1 MLSAHSRAHV
11 DCVSRVLKN
20 AGHLPQLPVPDLI
33 LDSWRR
39 SMEQHHLDPGSLQGP
54 RILSQNV
61 LQECRERS
69 DLFLRIASE
78 EVARLHGRVR
88 DADYCVLLTN
98 AQGQTI
104 DYRVETSIRNDCRKA
119 GLYLG
124 TCWSEGEEGTCGV
137 AAVLNARTPV
147 TVHKRDHFRAAFIG
161 LTCSA
166 APVFDPRGELLGV
179 LDVSAVRSPD
189 DRRSQHLIRQM
200 VVQSAREIEQAFF
213 MSSAQGYCVL
223 RAHNNQGY
231 VDSQPDYLLAW
242 DDDGCLQA
250 LNPAARQWL
259 LQRFEQLPQHIDQ
272 VFDQQILHRARDGSL
287 CLLPDRNGQPPLH
300 ARLSLPRRSPPA
312 PARPA
317 LAPVELDPRL
327 EESLRLAVRVKDRN
341 LPVLIQG
348 ETGSGKEVFA
358 RHLHQASRRRDRPF
372 VALNCAAIPESLIES
387 ELFGYVAGAFTGAA
401 NKGMQGL
408 LEQANGGTLFLDEIG
423 DMPLALQTRLL
434 RVLAE
439 GEVAPLGASRR
450 KVVDIQ
456 VICASHRDLEAL
468 VAAGEFREDLYFRLN
483 GARFQ
488 LPPLRERSDRL
499 TLVNRILAQESPPDA
514 APMQLA
520 SNVLECLLNYRWPG
534 NVRQLRHVLR
544 YACAV
549 CDTQL
554 IQLDH
559 LPEALRGTAMES
571 AVGHACGEHS
581 ASPERQA
588 LLDALVRHRWKPAAA
603 ARSLGISRA
612 TLYRRVHQHGI
623 DMPGRSRDTLTD
635 LNCVPRV

>member
-20 AGHLPQLPVPDLI
+20 ADQLPQLPVPDLI

-54 RILSQNV
+54 RILAQDV
-61 LQECRERS
+61 LKQCRERS
-69 DLFLRIASE
+69 ELFLNIASE

-88 DADYCVLLTN
+88 DADYCVLLTD

-104 DYRVETSIRNDCRKA
+104 DYRVETTIRNDCRKA

-137 AAVLNARTPV
+137 AAVLTAKAPV

-166 APVFDPRGELLGV
+166 APVFDPQGELLGV

-213 MSSAQGYCVL
+213 MSSAQGYWVL
-223 RAHNNQGY
+223 RAHRNAGY
-231 VDSQPDYLLAW
+231 VDSQPDFLFAW

-250 LNPAARQWL
+250 LNPAARQYL
-259 LQRFEQLPQHIDQ
+259 LQHYAQLPGHISQ
-272 VFDQQILHRARDGSL
+272 VFDPQLLHRARDESL
-287 CLLPDRNGQPPLH
+287 YPLDQTLH
-300 ARLSLPRRSPPA
+300 GRLSAPRRRANP
-312 PARPA
+312 RPRVA
-317 LAPVELDPRL
+317 LNPCEIDPRL
-327 EESLRLAVRVKDRN
+327 ADSLRLAVRVKDRN

-358 RHLHQASRRRDRPF
+358 RQLHQASQRRDRPF

-387 ELFGYVAGAFTGAA
+387 ELFGYVAGAFTGASA
-401 NKGMQGL
+401 KGMQGL
-408 LEQANGGTLFLDEIG
+408 LQQADGGTLFLDEIG

-450 KVVDIQ
+450 KAVDIQ
-456 VICASHRDLEAL
+456 VICATHRDLETL
-468 VAAGEFREDLYFRLN
+468 VAAGEFREDLYFRLG

-488 LPPLRERSDRL
+488 LPPLRERTDRL
-499 TLVNRILAQESPPDA
+499 ALINRILEEESARCGDA
-514 APMQLA
+514 MQLSGA
-520 SNVLECLLNYRWPG
+520 ALECLLGYPWPG

-549 CDTQL
+549 CEANV
-554 IQLDH
+554 IQLSH
-559 LPEALRGTAMES
+559 LPESLHNADTVAYGPEP
-571 AVGHACGEHS
+571 S

-588 LLDALVRHRWKPAAA
+588 LLDALVRHRWKPTAA
-603 ARSLGISRA
+603 ARALGISRA

-623 DMPGRSRDTLTD
+623 EMPGRS
-635 LNCVPRV
+635 PA

>member
-11 DCVSRVLKN
+11 DCVSRVVRN
-20 AGHLPQLPVPDLI
+20 ADQLPQLPVPDLI

-54 RILSQNV
+54 RILSENV
-61 LQECRERS
+61 LKQCRERS
-69 DLFLRIASE
+69 ELFLNIASE

-88 DADYCVLLTN
+88 DADYCVLLTD

-104 DYRVETSIRNDCRKA
+104 DYRVETAIRNDCRKA

-137 AAVLNARTPV
+137 AAVLTAKAPV

-166 APVFDPRGELLGV
+166 APVFDPQGGLLGV

-213 MSSAQGYCVL
+213 MSSAQKYWVL
-223 RAHNNQGY
+223 RAHRNAGY
-231 VDSQPDYLLAW
+231 VDSQPDFLFAW

-250 LNPAARQWL
+250 LNPAARQYL
-259 LQRFEQLPQHIDQ
+259 LQQYGQLPQHISQ
-272 VFDQQILHRARDGSL
+272 VFDPQQLHRARDESL
-287 CLLPDRNGQPPLH
+287 YPLDPALH
-300 ARLSLPRRSPPA
+300 GRLSAPRHRASP
-312 PARPA
+312 RPRAA
-317 LAPVELDPRL
+317 LAPAELDPRL
-327 EESLRLAVRVKDRN
+327 ADSLRLAVRVKDRN

-358 RHLHQASRRRDRPF
+358 RQLHQASQRRDRPF

-387 ELFGYVAGAFTGAA
+387 ELFGYVAGAFTGAST
-401 NKGMQGL
+401 KGMQGL
-408 LEQANGGTLFLDEIG
+408 LQQADGGTLFLDEIG

-450 KVVDIQ
+450 KAVDIQ
-456 VICASHRDLEAL
+456 VICATHRDLETL
-468 VAAGEFREDLYFRLN
+468 VAAGEFREDLYFRLG

-499 TLVNRILAQESPPDA
+499 MLINRILAEESALCGEALQLSGA
-514 APMQLA
+514 A
-520 SNVLECLLNYRWPG
+520 LECLLGYHWPG
-534 NVRQLRHVLR
+534 NIRQLRHVLR

-549 CDTQL
+549 CEGSV
-554 IQLDH
+554 IQLSQ
-559 LPEALRGTAMES
+559 LPESLHPADAD
-571 AVGHACGEHS
+571 AHAPEPI

-588 LLDALVRHRWKPAAA
+588 LLDALVRHRWKPTAA
-603 ARSLGISRA
+603 ARALGISRA

-623 DMPGRSRDTLTD
+623 DMPGRS
-635 LNCVPRV
+635 PA

>member
-11 DCVSRVLKN
+11 DCVSRVVKN
-20 AGHLPQLPVPDLI
+20 ANQLPQLPVPDLI

-39 SMEQHHLDPGSLQGP
+39 SLEQHHLDPGSLQGP
-54 RILSQNV
+54 RILSQDV
-61 LQECRERS
+61 LKQCRERS
-69 DLFLRIASE
+69 ELFLNIASE

-88 DADYCVLLTN
+88 DADYCVLLTD

-137 AAVLNARTPV
+137 AAVLTAKAPV

-166 APVFDPRGELLGV
+166 APVFDPQGELLGV

-213 MSSAQGYCVL
+213 MSSAQGYWVL
-223 RAHNNQGY
+223 RAHRNPGY
-231 VDSQPDYLLAW
+231 VDSQPDFLFAW

-250 LNPAARQWL
+250 LNPAARQYL
-259 LQRFEQLPQHIDQ
+259 LQQYGQVPQHIGQ
-272 VFDQQILHRARDGSL
+272 VFEQQRLHRARDESL
-287 CLLPDRNGQPPLH
+287 CLFDHALH
-300 ARLSLPRRSPPA
+300 GRLSAPRQRASSRSRVAMTP
-312 PARPA
+312 
-317 LAPVELDPRL
+317 LEIDPRL
-327 EESLRLAVRVKDRN
+327 ADSLRLAVRVKDRN

-348 ETGSGKEVFA
+348 ETGAGKEVFA
-358 RHLHQASRRRDRPF
+358 RQLHQASQRRERPF

-387 ELFGYVAGAFTGAA
+387 ELFGYVAGAFTGASA
-401 NKGMQGL
+401 KGMQGL
-408 LEQANGGTLFLDEIG
+408 VQQADGGTLFLDEIG

-450 KVVDIQ
+450 KAVDIQ
-456 VICASHRDLEAL
+456 VICATHRDLETL
-468 VAAGEFREDLYFRLN
+468 VAAGEFREDLYFRLG

-488 LPPLRERSDRL
+488 LPPLRDRSDRL
-499 TLVNRILAQESPPDA
+499 ALINRILAEESALCGGTVQLSVA
-514 APMQLA
+514 A
-520 SNVLECLLNYRWPG
+520 LETLLGYHWPG

-549 CDTQL
+549 CEASV
-554 IQLDH
+554 IQVSH
-559 LPEALRGTAMES
+559 LPESLHCTH
-571 AVGHACGEHS
+571 AVDQGPEPS

-588 LLDALVRHRWKPAAA
+588 LLDALVRHRWKPTAA
-603 ARSLGISRA
+603 ARALGISRA

-623 DMPGRSRDTLTD
+623 EMPGRS
-635 LNCVPRV
+635 PA

>member
-1 MLSAHSRAHV
+1 MLSAHSKAHV

-20 AGHLPQLPVPDLI
+20 AEHLPQLPVPGLI

-69 DLFLRIASE
+69 ELFLRIASE

-88 DADYCVLLTN
+88 DADYCVLLTD

-137 AAVLNARTPV
+137 AAVLTARTPV

-166 APVFDPRGELLGV
+166 APVFDPKGELLGV

-213 MSSAQGYCVL
+213 MNSAQGYWVL
-223 RAHNNQGY
+223 RAHNSPGY

-242 DDDGCLQA
+242 DDDGRLQA
-250 LNPAARQWL
+250 LNPAARQLL
-259 LQRFEQLPQHIDQ
+259 LQSFGQLPEHIGQ
-272 VFDQQILHRARDGSL
+272 VFDQQLLHRASDESL
-287 CLLPDRNGQPPLH
+287 CVLHGQGSHPVLH
-300 ARLSLPRRSPPA
+300 GRLSVPRRVKPN
-312 PARPA
+312 PARPVLTPA
-317 LAPVELDPRL
+317 ELDPRL

-358 RHLHQASRRRDRPF
+358 RQLHQASQRRERPF
-372 VALNCAAIPESLIES
+372 VAVNCAAIPENLIES
-387 ELFGYVAGAFTGAA
+387 ELFGYVAGAFTGASS
-401 NKGMQGL
+401 KGMQGL
-408 LEQANGGTLFLDEIG
+408 LEQADGGTLFLDEIG
-423 DMPLALQTRLL
+423 DMPLPLQTRLL

-439 GEVAPLGASRR
+439 GEVAPLGAARR
-450 KVVDIQ
+450 KVIDLQ
-456 VICASHRDLEAL
+456 VVCASHRDLEAL
-468 VAAGEFREDLYFRLN
+468 VTAGEFREDLYFRLS

-499 TLVNRILAQESPPDA
+499 ALINRILDEESTLCAEPMRLGGA
-514 APMQLA
+514 A
-520 SNVLECLLNYRWPG
+520 LECLLGYRWPG

-549 CDTQL
+549 CDTNV
-554 IQLDH
+554 IQVSH
-559 LPEALRGTAMES
+559 LPEQLQGHRLNGPS
-571 AVGHACGEHS
+571 ADDTVDCC
-581 ASPERQA
+581 ASPERQT

-603 ARSLGISRA
+603 AKALGISRA

-623 DMPGRSRDTLTD
+623 DMPGRSQAE
-635 LNCVPRV
+635 

>member
-1 MLSAHSRAHV
+1 MLSAHSKAHV

-20 AGHLPQLPVPDLI
+20 AAHLPQLPVPDLI

-69 DLFLRIASE
+69 ELFLRIASE

-88 DADYCVLLTN
+88 DADYCVLLTD

-137 AAVLNARTPV
+137 AAVLTARTPV

-189 DRRSQHLIRQM
+189 DRRSQHLIRQL

-213 MSSAQGYCVL
+213 MNSAQGYWVL
-223 RAHNNQGY
+223 RAHNSPGY

-242 DDDGCLQA
+242 NDDGQLQA

-259 LQRFEQLPQHIDQ
+259 SQRFGQLPDHIGQ
-272 VFDQQILHRARDGSL
+272 VFDQQLLHRAKDESL
-287 CLLPDRNGQPPLH
+287 CLFHCRGGRHVLH
-300 ARLSLPRRSPPA
+300 GRLSAPRQVKRSPARRVLSPA
-312 PARPA
+312 
-317 LAPVELDPRL
+317 ELDPRL
-327 EESLRLAVRVKDRN
+327 EERLRLAVRVKDRN
-341 LPVLIQG
+341 LPVLIHG

-358 RHLHQASRRRDRPF
+358 RQLHQASLRRDRPF
-372 VALNCAAIPESLIES
+372 IAVNCAAIPENLIES
-387 ELFGYVAGAFTGAA
+387 ELFGYAAGAFTGAS

-408 LEQANGGTLFLDEIG
+408 LEQADGGTLFLDEIG
-423 DMPLALQTRLL
+423 DMPLTLQTRLL

-439 GEVAPLGASRR
+439 GEVAPLGASRS
-450 KVVDIQ
+450 KAIDIQ
-456 VICASHRDLEAL
+456 VVCASHRDLEAL
-468 VAAGEFREDLYFRLN
+468 VASGEFREDLYFRLS

-499 TLVNRILAQESPPDA
+499 ALINRILEEESSA
-514 APMQLA
+514 CAMAMQLGSA
-520 SNVLECLLNYRWPG
+520 ALECLLGYRWPG
-534 NVRQLRHVLR
+534 NVRELRHVLR

-549 CDTQL
+549 CETDL
-554 IQLDH
+554 ILLSDLPEH
-559 LPEALRGTAMES
+559 LPGRRLNDS
-571 AVGHACGEHS
+571 ASADTLERC
-581 ASPERQA
+581 ASPEREA
-588 LLDALVRHRWKPAAA
+588 LIDALVRHRWKPTLAAKA
-603 ARSLGISRA
+603 LGISRA

-623 DMPGRSRDTLTD
+623 DMPGRG
-635 LNCVPRV
+635 

>member
-11 DCVSRVLKN
+11 DCVSRVVKN
-20 AGHLPQLPVPDLI
+20 AAQLPQLPVPDLI

-39 SMEQHHLDPGSLQGP
+39 SLEQHHLDPGSLQGP
-54 RILSQNV
+54 RILSQDV
-61 LQECRERS
+61 LKQCRERS
-69 DLFLRIASE
+69 ELFLNIASE

-88 DADYCVLLTN
+88 DADYCVLLTD

-104 DYRVETSIRNDCRKA
+104 DYRVETTIRNDCRKA

-137 AAVLNARTPV
+137 AAVLTGKAPV

-166 APVFDPRGELLGV
+166 APVFDPQGELLGV

-213 MSSAQGYCVL
+213 MSSAQGYWVL
-223 RAHNNQGY
+223 RAHRNAGY
-231 VDSQPDYLLAW
+231 VDSQPDFLFAW

-250 LNPAARQWL
+250 LNPAARQYL
-259 LQRFEQLPQHIDQ
+259 LQHYGQLPQHIGQ
-272 VFDQQILHRARDGSL
+272 VFDQQRLHRARDESL
-287 CLLPDRNGQPPLH
+287 CLLDHALH
-300 ARLSLPRRSPPA
+300 GRLSAPRQRANPRPRVAMTPA
-312 PARPA
+312 
-317 LAPVELDPRL
+317 EIDPRL
-327 EESLRLAVRVKDRN
+327 ADSLRLAVRVKDRN

-358 RHLHQASRRRDRPF
+358 RQLHQASQRHDRPF

-387 ELFGYVAGAFTGAA
+387 ELFGYVAGAFTGASA
-401 NKGMQGL
+401 KGMQGL
-408 LEQANGGTLFLDEIG
+408 LQQADGGTLFLDEIG

-450 KVVDIQ
+450 KAVDIQ
-456 VICASHRDLEAL
+456 VICATHRDLETL
-468 VAAGEFREDLYFRLN
+468 VAAGEFREDLYFRLG

-499 TLVNRILAQESPPDA
+499 ALINRMLAEESTLCGETVQLSSA
-514 APMQLA
+514 A
-520 SNVLECLLNYRWPG
+520 LECLLGYHWPG

-549 CDTQL
+549 CEASVVQL
-554 IQLDH
+554 SH
-559 LPEALRGTAMES
+559 LPESLHRADAADHGPQP
-571 AVGHACGEHS
+571 S

-588 LLDALVRHRWKPAAA
+588 LLDALVRHRWKPTAA
-603 ARSLGISRA
+603 ARALGISRA

-623 DMPGRSRDTLTD
+623 EMPGRS
-635 LNCVPRV
+635 PA

>member
-1 MLSAHSRAHV
+1 MEPEALMLSAHSKAHV

-20 AGHLPQLPVPDLI
+20 AGHLPQLPVSDLI

-69 DLFLRIASE
+69 ELFLRIASE

-88 DADYCVLLTN
+88 DADYCVLLTD

-104 DYRVETSIRNDCRKA
+104 DYRVESSIRNDCRKA

-137 AAVLNARTPV
+137 AAVLTARTPV

-166 APVFDPRGELLGV
+166 APVFDPKGELLGV

-213 MSSAQGYCVL
+213 MSSAQGYWVL
-223 RAHNNQGY
+223 RAHSSPGY

-259 LQRFEQLPQHIDQ
+259 LHSFGQLPEHIGQ
-272 VFDQQILHRARDGSL
+272 VFDQQLLHRIRDESL
-287 CLLPDRNGQPPLH
+287 CLLHSQDGHTQVH
-300 ARLSLPRRSPPA
+300 GRLNVPRRVKRNASRLALTPA
-312 PARPA
+312 
-317 LAPVELDPRL
+317 ELDPRL

-358 RHLHQASRRRDRPF
+358 RQLHQASQRRERPF
-372 VALNCAAIPESLIES
+372 VAVNCAAIPENLIES
-387 ELFGYVAGAFTGAA
+387 ELFGYVAGAFTGASS
-401 NKGMQGL
+401 KGMQGL
-408 LEQANGGTLFLDEIG
+408 LEQADGGTLFLDEIG
-423 DMPLALQTRLL
+423 DMPLPLQTRLL

-439 GEVAPLGASRR
+439 GEVAPLGASRSR
-450 KVVDIQ
+450 AIDLQVV
-456 VICASHRDLEAL
+456 CASHRDLEGL
-468 VAAGEFREDLYFRLN
+468 VASGEFREDLYFRLN

-499 TLVNRILAQESPPDA
+499 ALINRILDEESTLCA
-514 APMQLA
+514 EPMQLGGA
-520 SNVLECLLNYRWPG
+520 ALECLLGYRWPG

-549 CDTQL
+549 CDSNL
-554 IQLDH
+554 IQVSH
-559 LPEALRGTAMES
+559 LPEQLQDHRLDGPTID
-571 AVGHACGEHS
+571 GC

-588 LLDALVRHRWKPAAA
+588 LLDALVRHRWKPTAAA
-603 ARSLGISRA
+603 KALGISRA

-623 DMPGRSRDTLTD
+623 DMPGRSQ
-635 LNCVPRV
+635 V

>member
-1 MLSAHSRAHV
+1 MLSAHSKAHV

-20 AGHLPQLPVPDLI
+20 AEHLPQLPVPGLI

-69 DLFLRIASE
+69 ELFLRIASE

-88 DADYCVLLTN
+88 DADYCVLLTD

-137 AAVLNARTPV
+137 AAVLTARTPV

-166 APVFDPRGELLGV
+166 APVFDPKGELLGV

-213 MSSAQGYCVL
+213 MNSAQGYWVL
-223 RAHNNQGY
+223 RAHNSPGY

-242 DDDGCLQA
+242 DDDGRLQA
-250 LNPAARQWL
+250 LNPAARQLL
-259 LQRFEQLPQHIDQ
+259 LQSFGQLPEHIGQ
-272 VFDQQILHRARDGSL
+272 VFDQQLLHRASDESL
-287 CLLPDRNGQPPLH
+287 CVLHGQGGHPVLH
-300 ARLSLPRRSPPA
+300 GRLSVPRRVKRN
-312 PARPA
+312 PARPVLTPA
-317 LAPVELDPRL
+317 ELDPRL

-358 RHLHQASRRRDRPF
+358 RQLHQASQRRERPF
-372 VALNCAAIPESLIES
+372 VAVNCAAIPENLIES
-387 ELFGYVAGAFTGAA
+387 ELFGYVAGAFTGASS
-401 NKGMQGL
+401 KGMQGL
-408 LEQANGGTLFLDEIG
+408 LEQADGGTLFLDEIG
-423 DMPLALQTRLL
+423 DMPLPLQTRLL

-450 KVVDIQ
+450 KVIDLQ
-456 VICASHRDLEAL
+456 VVCASHRDLEAL
-468 VAAGEFREDLYFRLN
+468 VAAGEFREDLYFRLS

-499 TLVNRILAQESPPDA
+499 ALINRILDEESTLCAEPMRLGGA
-514 APMQLA
+514 A
-520 SNVLECLLNYRWPG
+520 LECLLGYRWPG

-549 CDTQL
+549 CDSNL
-554 IQLDH
+554 IQVSH
-559 LPEALRGTAMES
+559 LPEQLQGHRLNGPS
-571 AVGHACGEHS
+571 AGATIDCC
-581 ASPERQA
+581 ASPERQT

-603 ARSLGISRA
+603 AKALGISRA

-623 DMPGRSRDTLTD
+623 DMPGRSQLE
-635 LNCVPRV
+635 

>member
-11 DCVSRVLKN
+11 DCVSRVVKN
-20 AGHLPQLPVPDLI
+20 AAQLPQLPVPDLI

-39 SMEQHHLDPGSLQGP
+39 SLEQHHLDPGSLQGP
-54 RILSQNV
+54 RILSQDV
-61 LQECRERS
+61 LKQCRERS
-69 DLFLRIASE
+69 ELFLNIASE

-88 DADYCVLLTN
+88 DADYCVLLTD

-104 DYRVETSIRNDCRKA
+104 DYRVETTIRNDCRKA

-137 AAVLNARTPV
+137 AAVLTGKAPV

-166 APVFDPRGELLGV
+166 APVFDPQGELLGV

-213 MSSAQGYCVL
+213 MSSAQGYWVL
-223 RAHNNQGY
+223 RAHRNAGY
-231 VDSQPDYLLAW
+231 VDSQPDFLFAW

-250 LNPAARQWL
+250 LNPAARQYL
-259 LQRFEQLPQHIDQ
+259 LQHYGQLPQHIGQ
-272 VFDQQILHRARDGSL
+272 VFDQQRLHRARDEGL
-287 CLLPDRNGQPPLH
+287 CFLDHALH
-300 ARLSLPRRSPPA
+300 GRLSAPRQRANPRPRVAMTPA
-312 PARPA
+312 
-317 LAPVELDPRL
+317 EIDPRL
-327 EESLRLAVRVKDRN
+327 ADSLRLAVRVKDRN

-358 RHLHQASRRRDRPF
+358 RQLHQASQRQDRPF

-387 ELFGYVAGAFTGAA
+387 ELFGYVAGAFTGASA
-401 NKGMQGL
+401 KGMQGL
-408 LEQANGGTLFLDEIG
+408 LQQADGGTLFLDEIG

-450 KVVDIQ
+450 KAVDIQ
-456 VICASHRDLEAL
+456 VICATHRDLETL
-468 VAAGEFREDLYFRLN
+468 VAAGEFREDLYFRLG

-499 TLVNRILAQESPPDA
+499 ALINRMLAEESTLCGETVQLSSA
-514 APMQLA
+514 A
-520 SNVLECLLNYRWPG
+520 LECLLGYHWPG

-549 CDTQL
+549 CEASVVQL
-554 IQLDH
+554 SH
-559 LPEALRGTAMES
+559 LPESLHRADAADHGPQP
-571 AVGHACGEHS
+571 S

-588 LLDALVRHRWKPAAA
+588 LLDALVRHRWKPTAA
-603 ARSLGISRA
+603 ARALGISRA

-623 DMPGRSRDTLTD
+623 EMPGRS
-635 LNCVPRV
+635 PA

>member
-1 MLSAHSRAHV
+1 MLCAHSRAHV

-20 AGHLPQLPVPDLI
+20 ADHLPQLPVPDLI

-54 RILSQNV
+54 RILSQHV

-69 DLFLRIASE
+69 ELFLRIASE

-88 DADYCVLLTN
+88 DADYCVLLTD

-104 DYRVETSIRNDCRKA
+104 DYRVESTLRNDCQKA

-137 AAVLNARTPV
+137 AAVLTARTPV

-189 DRRSQHLIRQM
+189 ERRSQHLIRQM
-200 VVQSAREIEQAFF
+200 VVQSARQIEQAFF
-213 MSSAQGYCVL
+213 MNSAEGCWIL
-223 RAHNNQGY
+223 RAHNSPGY

-242 DDDGCLQA
+242 DDDGRLQA
-250 LNPAARQWL
+250 LNPAARHLL
-259 LQRFEQLPQHIDQ
+259 LQGFGRVPEHISQ
-272 VFDQQILHRARDGSL
+272 VFDQQRLHAARDEAL
-287 CLLPDRNGQPPLH
+287 CLLPSPGLGQVLH
-300 ARLSLPRRSPPA
+300 GRLSAPRRLPRNRPRLALSPA
-312 PARPA
+312 
-317 LAPVELDPRL
+317 ELDPRL
-327 EESLRLAVRVKDRN
+327 AESLRLAVRVKDRN

-358 RHLHQASRRRDRPF
+358 RQLHQASQRREQPF
-372 VALNCAAIPESLIES
+372 VAINCAAIPEGLIES

-401 NKGMQGL
+401 SKGMQGL
-408 LEQANGGTLFLDEIG
+408 LQQADGGTLFLDEIG
-423 DMPLALQTRLL
+423 DMPLSLQTRLL

-439 GEVAPLGASRR
+439 GEVAPLGGSRR
-450 KVVDIQ
+450 KAVDIQ
-456 VICASHRDLEAL
+456 VICASHRDLETL
-468 VAAGEFREDLYFRLN
+468 VSAGAFREDLYFRLA
-483 GARFQ
+483 GARFP

-499 TLVNRILAQESPPDA
+499 ALINRIVEEESAHSAAPLQLGDA
-514 APMQLA
+514 A
-520 SNVLECLLNYRWPG
+520 LECLLGYRWPG

-549 CDTQL
+549 CEGPL
-554 IQLDH
+554 IQLAD
-559 LPEALRGTAMES
+559 LPEALRSPGLLAPPADDIAEQGS
-571 AVGHACGEHS
+571 
-581 ASPERQA
+581 SPERQT
-588 LLDALVRHRWKPAAA
+588 LIDALIRHRWKPSATAQA
-603 ARSLGISRA
+603 LGISRA

-623 DMPGRSRDTLTD
+623 EMPGRS
-635 LNCVPRV
+635 PA

>member
-1 MLSAHSRAHV
+1 MLSAHSKAHV

-20 AGHLPQLPVPDLI
+20 AEHLPQLPVPGLI

-69 DLFLRIASE
+69 ELFLRIASE

-88 DADYCVLLTN
+88 DANYCVLLTD

-137 AAVLNARTPV
+137 AAVLTARTPI

-179 LDVSAVRSPD
+179 LDVSAVSSPD

-213 MSSAQGYCVL
+213 MNSAQGYWVL
-223 RAHNNQGY
+223 RAHNSPGY

-242 DDDGCLQA
+242 DDDGRLQA
-250 LNPAARQWL
+250 LNPAARQLL
-259 LQRFEQLPQHIDQ
+259 LQSFGHLPEHIGQ
-272 VFDQQILHRARDGSL
+272 VFDQQLLHRASDESL
-287 CLLPDRNGQPPLH
+287 CVLHGQGGHPALH
-300 ARLSLPRRSPPA
+300 GRLRGPRRVKRTPLRPVLTPA
-312 PARPA
+312 
-317 LAPVELDPRL
+317 ELDPRL

-358 RHLHQASRRRDRPF
+358 RQLHQASQRRERPF
-372 VALNCAAIPESLIES
+372 VAVNCAAIPENLIES
-387 ELFGYVAGAFTGAA
+387 ELFGYVAGAFTGASS
-401 NKGMQGL
+401 KGMQGL
-408 LEQANGGTLFLDEIG
+408 LEQADGGTLFLDEIG
-423 DMPLALQTRLL
+423 DMPLPLQTRLL

-450 KVVDIQ
+450 NAIDLQ

-468 VAAGEFREDLYFRLN
+468 VAAGEFREDLYFRLS

-499 TLVNRILAQESPPDA
+499 ALINRILDEESTLCADPMHLGGA
-514 APMQLA
+514 A
-520 SNVLECLLNYRWPG
+520 LECLLGYRWPG

-549 CDTQL
+549 CDSNL
-554 IQLDH
+554 IQVSH
-559 LPEALRGTAMES
+559 LPEQLQ
-571 AVGHACGEHS
+571 GHRLNGPSFSDTNDCG

-588 LLDALVRHRWKPAAA
+588 LLDALVRHRWKPTAAA
-603 ARSLGISRA
+603 KALGISRA

-623 DMPGRSRDTLTD
+623 DMPGRSQLE
-635 LNCVPRV
+635 

>member
-20 AGHLPQLPVPDLI
+20 ADHLPQLPVPDLI

-54 RILSQNV
+54 RILSQHV

-69 DLFLRIASE
+69 ELFLRIASE
-78 EVARLHGRVR
+78 EVARLHGRLR
-88 DADYCVLLTN
+88 DADYCVLLTD
-98 AQGQTI
+98 AQGQTL
-104 DYRVETSIRNDCRKA
+104 DHRVESTIRNDCQKA

-137 AAVLNARTPV
+137 AAVLTARAPV

-189 DRRSQHLIRQM
+189 ERRSQHLIRQM
-200 VVQSAREIEQAFF
+200 VVQSARQIEQAFF
-213 MSSAQGYCVL
+213 MNSAEGYWIL
-223 RAHNNQGY
+223 RAHSSPGY

-242 DDDGCLQA
+242 DDDGRLQA
-250 LNPAARQWL
+250 LNPAARHL
-259 LQRFEQLPQHIDQ
+259 LLRGFGRLPEHISQ
-272 VFDQQILHRARDGSL
+272 VFDQQRLHAARDEAL
-287 CLLPDRNGQPPLH
+287 CLLPSPGLGQVLH
-300 ARLSLPRRSPPA
+300 GRLSAPRRLPRNRPRLALSPA
-312 PARPA
+312 
-317 LAPVELDPRL
+317 ELDPRL
-327 EESLRLAVRVKDRN
+327 AESLRLAVRVKDRN

-358 RHLHQASRRRDRPF
+358 RQLHQASQRREQPF
-372 VALNCAAIPESLIES
+372 VAINCAAIPEGLIES

-401 NKGMQGL
+401 SKGMQGL
-408 LEQANGGTLFLDEIG
+408 LQQADGGTLFLDEIG
-423 DMPLALQTRLL
+423 DMPLSLQTRLL

-439 GEVAPLGASRR
+439 GEVAPLGGSRR
-450 KVVDIQ
+450 KAVDIQ
-456 VICASHRDLEAL
+456 VICASHRDLETL
-468 VAAGEFREDLYFRLN
+468 VSAGAFREDLYFRLA
-483 GARFQ
+483 GARFP

-499 TLVNRILAQESPPDA
+499 ALINRIVEEESAHSTAPLQLGDA
-514 APMQLA
+514 A
-520 SNVLECLLNYRWPG
+520 LECLLGYRWPG

-549 CDTQL
+549 CEGPL
-554 IQLDH
+554 IQLAD
-559 LPEALRGTAMES
+559 LPEALRSPGLLAPPADDMSEQGS
-571 AVGHACGEHS
+571 
-581 ASPERQA
+581 SPERQT
-588 LLDALVRHRWKPAAA
+588 LIDALIRHRWKPTATAQA
-603 ARSLGISRA
+603 LGISRA
-612 TLYRRVHQHGI
+612 TLYRRVRQHGI
-623 DMPGRSRDTLTD
+623 DMPGRS
-635 LNCVPRV
+635 PA

>member
-1 MLSAHSRAHV
+1 MLSAHSKAHV

-20 AGHLPQLPVPDLI
+20 AGHLPQLPVSDLI

-69 DLFLRIASE
+69 ELFLRIASE

-88 DADYCVLLTN
+88 DADYCVLLTD

-137 AAVLNARTPV
+137 AAVLTARTPV

-166 APVFDPRGELLGV
+166 APVFDPKGELLGV

-213 MSSAQGYCVL
+213 MSSAQGYWVL
-223 RAHNNQGY
+223 RAHSSPGY

-259 LQRFEQLPQHIDQ
+259 LHRFGQLPEHIGQ
-272 VFDQQILHRARDGSL
+272 VFDQQLLHRISDESLSLLHSQDG
-287 CLLPDRNGQPPLH
+287 QTQLH
-300 ARLSLPRRSPPA
+300 GRLSVPRRVKRNASRLALTPA
-312 PARPA
+312 
-317 LAPVELDPRL
+317 ELDPRL

-358 RHLHQASRRRDRPF
+358 RQLHQASQRRERPF
-372 VALNCAAIPESLIES
+372 VAVNCAAIPENLIES
-387 ELFGYVAGAFTGAA
+387 ELFGYVAGAFTGAL

-408 LEQANGGTLFLDEIG
+408 LEQADDGTLFLDEIG
-423 DMPLALQTRLL
+423 DMPLPLQTRLL

-450 KVVDIQ
+450 RAIDLQ
-456 VICASHRDLEAL
+456 VICASHRDLEGL

-499 TLVNRILAQESPPDA
+499 ALINRILDEESTLCAQ
-514 APMQLA
+514 PMQLGGA
-520 SNVLECLLNYRWPG
+520 ALECLLGYRWPG

-549 CDTQL
+549 CDSNL
-554 IQLDH
+554 IQVSH
-559 LPEALRGTAMES
+559 LPEQLQDHRLEGPT
-571 AVGHACGEHS
+571 VDCCT
-581 ASPERQA
+581 SPERQA
-588 LLDALVRHRWKPAAA
+588 LLDALVRHRWKPTAAA
-603 ARSLGISRA
+603 KALGISRA

-623 DMPGRSRDTLTD
+623 DMPGRSQ
-635 LNCVPRV
+635 V

>member
-11 DCVSRVLKN
+11 DCVSRVVKN
-20 AGHLPQLPVPDLI
+20 ANQLPQLPVPDLI

-54 RILSQNV
+54 RILSQDV
-61 LQECRERS
+61 LKQCRERS
-69 DLFLRIASE
+69 ELFLNIASE

-88 DADYCVLLTN
+88 DADYCVLLTD

-104 DYRVETSIRNDCRKA
+104 DYRVETTIRNDCRKA

-137 AAVLNARTPV
+137 AAVLTAKAPV

-166 APVFDPRGELLGV
+166 APVFDPQGELLGV

-213 MSSAQGYCVL
+213 MSSAQGYWVL
-223 RAHNNQGY
+223 RAHRNAGY
-231 VDSQPDYLLAW
+231 VDSQPDFLFAW

-250 LNPAARQWL
+250 LNPAARQYL
-259 LQRFEQLPQHIDQ
+259 LQHYGQLPQHIGQ
-272 VFDQQILHRARDGSL
+272 VFDQQLLHRARDESL
-287 CLLPDRNGQPPLH
+287 CSLDHALH
-300 ARLSLPRRSPPA
+300 GRLSAPRQRASSR
-312 PARPA
+312 ARVAMTP
-317 LAPVELDPRL
+317 LEIDPRL
-327 EESLRLAVRVKDRN
+327 ADSLRLAVRVKDRN

-358 RHLHQASRRRDRPF
+358 RQLHQASQRRERPF

-387 ELFGYVAGAFTGAA
+387 ELFGYVAGAFTGASA
-401 NKGMQGL
+401 KGMQGL
-408 LEQANGGTLFLDEIG
+408 LQQADGGTLFLDEIG

-450 KVVDIQ
+450 KAVDIQ
-456 VICASHRDLEAL
+456 VICATHRDLETL
-468 VAAGEFREDLYFRLN
+468 VAAGEFREDLYFRLG

-499 TLVNRILAQESPPDA
+499 ALINRILAEESTLCGTTVQLSSA
-514 APMQLA
+514 A
-520 SNVLECLLNYRWPG
+520 LECLLGYHWPG

-549 CDTQL
+549 CEASVVQL
-554 IQLDH
+554 SH
-559 LPEALRGTAMES
+559 LPESMHRVDAADHGPEP
-571 AVGHACGEHS
+571 S

-588 LLDALVRHRWKPAAA
+588 LLDALVRHRWKPTAA
-603 ARSLGISRA
+603 ARALGISRA
-612 TLYRRVHQHGI
+612 TLYRRVHLHGI
-623 DMPGRSRDTLTD
+623 EMPGRS
-635 LNCVPRV
+635 PA

>member
-20 AGHLPQLPVPDLI
+20 ATQLPQLPVPDLI

-54 RILSQNV
+54 RILSHDV
-61 LQECRERS
+61 LKQCRERS
-69 DLFLRIASE
+69 ELFLNIASD

-88 DADYCVLLTN
+88 DADYCVLLTD

-104 DYRVETSIRNDCRKA
+104 DYRVETTLRNDCRKA

-137 AAVLNARTPV
+137 AAVLTAKTAV

-166 APVFDPRGELLGV
+166 APVFDPQGELLGV

-213 MSSAQGYCVL
+213 MSSVQGYWVL
-223 RAHNNQGY
+223 RAHRNAGY
-231 VDSQPDYLLAW
+231 VDSQPDLLFAW

-250 LNPAARQWL
+250 LNPAARQYL
-259 LQRFEQLPQHIDQ
+259 MQRYGQLPRHISQ
-272 VFDQQILHRARDGSL
+272 VFDPQLLHRARDESL
-287 CLLPDRNGQPPLH
+287 YPLDVDLH
-300 ARLSLPRRSPPA
+300 GRLSAPRRRATP
-312 PARPA
+312 RPRA
-317 LAPVELDPRL
+317 AMTPTELDPRL
-327 EESLRLAVRVKDRN
+327 ADSLNLAVRVKDRN

-358 RHLHQASRRRDRPF
+358 RQLHQASQRRDRPF

-387 ELFGYVAGAFTGAA
+387 ELFGYVAGAFTGASA
-401 NKGMQGL
+401 KGMQGL
-408 LEQANGGTLFLDEIG
+408 LQQADGGTLFLDEIG

-450 KVVDIQ
+450 KAVDIQ
-456 VICASHRDLEAL
+456 VICATHRDLETL
-468 VAAGEFREDLYFRLN
+468 VAAGEFREDLYFRLG

-488 LPPLRERSDRL
+488 LPPLRERTDRL
-499 TLVNRILAQESPPDA
+499 ALINRILEEESVLCGGAVQLSGA
-514 APMQLA
+514 A
-520 SNVLECLLNYRWPG
+520 LECLLGYHWPG

-549 CDTQL
+549 CEASV

-559 LPEALRGTAMES
+559 LPESLHGEQTTAG
-571 AVGHACGEHS
+571 AGEPS

-588 LLDALVRHRWKPAAA
+588 LLDALVRHRWKPTPTAQA
-603 ARSLGISRA
+603 LGISRA

-623 DMPGRSRDTLTD
+623 EMPGRR
-635 LNCVPRV
+635 PG

>member
-1 MLSAHSRAHV
+1 MLSAHSKAHV

-20 AGHLPQLPVPDLI
+20 AAHLPQLPVPDLI

-69 DLFLRIASE
+69 ELFLRIASE

-88 DADYCVLLTN
+88 DADYCVLLTD

-137 AAVLNARTPV
+137 AAVLTARTPV

-213 MSSAQGYCVL
+213 MNSAQGYWVL
-223 RAHNNQGY
+223 RAHNSPGY

-242 DDDGCLQA
+242 DDDGQLQA

-259 LQRFEQLPQHIDQ
+259 SQSFGQLPDHIGQ
-272 VFDQQILHRARDGSL
+272 VFDQQLLHRAKDESL
-287 CLLPDRNGQPPLH
+287 CLFHCRGGRHVLH
-300 ARLSLPRRSPPA
+300 GRLSAPRQVKRSPARRVLSPA
-312 PARPA
+312 
-317 LAPVELDPRL
+317 ELDPRL

-341 LPVLIQG
+341 LPVLIHG

-358 RHLHQASRRRDRPF
+358 RQLHQASLRRDRPF
-372 VALNCAAIPESLIES
+372 IAVNCAAIPENLIES
-387 ELFGYVAGAFTGAA
+387 ELFGYAAGAFTGAS

-408 LEQANGGTLFLDEIG
+408 LEQADGGTLFLDEIG
-423 DMPLALQTRLL
+423 DMPLTLQTRLL

-439 GEVAPLGASRR
+439 GEVAPLGASRS
-450 KVVDIQ
+450 KAIDIQ
-456 VICASHRDLEAL
+456 VVCASHRDLEAL
-468 VAAGEFREDLYFRLN
+468 VSSGEFREDLYFRLS

-499 TLVNRILAQESPPDA
+499 ALINRILEEESSA
-514 APMQLA
+514 CAMAMQLGSA
-520 SNVLECLLNYRWPG
+520 ALECLLGYRWPG
-534 NVRQLRHVLR
+534 NVRELRHVLR

-549 CDTQL
+549 CETDL
-554 IQLDH
+554 ILLSDLPEH
-559 LPEALRGTAMES
+559 LPGRRLNDPASADTMER
-571 AVGHACGEHS
+571 C
-581 ASPERQA
+581 ASPEREA
-588 LLDALVRHRWKPAAA
+588 LIDALVRHRWKPTPAAKA
-603 ARSLGISRA
+603 LGISRA

-623 DMPGRSRDTLTD
+623 DMPGRG
-635 LNCVPRV
+635 